1 MNKRNCLV
9 LVLTSALAIGCA
21 SARAQDGQGNG
32 PQGGPPGPQPQGPP
46 PGGPQGQG
54 PQGPRPKM
62 DPAEM
67 KRQLTERLAMVEK
80 RIADETSGGKAFDVE
95 EVDEMKRDAE
105 RLRAL
110 IARIDKGE
118 MPFPMRPQGDGRG
131 DERGARIR
139 RGDGP
144 DGRPGGPPMGDRMR
158 GPGPSVEQRLA
169 MLERAVREMHEM
181 FERHNVPPEAR
192 ERAEREMRERR
203 EGGPP
208 REGRPGE
215 GPGAG
220 PRPERPEGGPPP
232 MGPDQRPGDGERP
245 GTDRPRPPM
254 PPRAGGPGQPNMDEV
269 RKQMEAAH
277 DQVEELRKQLAD
289 TQAAL
294 KKAQAEIEE
303 LRANAKK

>member
-1 MNKRNCLV
+1 MKTRNCLA
-9 LVLTSALAIGCA
+9 LALTSVLAIGCA
-21 SARAQDGQGNG
+21 SARAQDGPGN
-32 PQGGPPGPQPQGPP
+32 PPPGPQPQGPP

-54 PQGPRPKM
+54 RDGPKPQP

-67 KRQLTERLAMVEK
+67 KRRMAEKVAMIEK
-80 RIADETSGGKAFDVE
+80 QIADATSGNKAADVE
-95 EVDEMKRDAE
+95 EVEQWKRHANMLRE
-105 RLRAL
+105 R
-110 IARIDKGE
+110 IAQIDRGE
-118 MPFPMRPQGDGRG
+118 MPAPMEPRGPGGQRPMDGRRV
-131 DERGARIR
+131 DFTFT
-139 RGDGP
+139 GP
-144 DGRPGGPPMGDRMR
+144 QNGPPPGDRMR

-192 ERAEREMRERR
+192 ERAEREMRDRR
-203 EGGPP
+203 DGGPP
-208 REGRPGE
+208 PRDGRPGESRPPE

-220 PRPERPEGGPPP
+220 PRPDAGGPPP
-232 MGPDQRPGDGERP
+232 MGPDGGERP
-245 GTDRPRPPM
+245 PRPPM